1 MVALDLSQVASV
13 CEHQSLHQPGQHQ
26 TNTPDLVT
34 ALPRRER
41 HVEGCYATHAN
52 CQVLS
57 KDKEIVTRKM
67 IDTNVDVQQSSAII
81 NILEVEKLKVEK
93 KLRELELDDIR
104 SDYNFNPNYNQQSR
118 SPARKTEKPRAGE
131 TEDIIAVGT
140 RRIVLSNTEV
150 NKNRPKLLGPSRFG
164 Y

>member
-1 MVALDLSQVASV
+1 
-13 CEHQSLHQPGQHQ
+13 
-26 TNTPDLVT
+26 
-34 ALPRRER
+34 
-41 HVEGCYATHAN
+41 
-52 CQVLS
+52 
-57 KDKEIVTRKM
+57 M
-67 IDTNVDVQQSSAII
+67 IDSTEVNVQQSSAII

-131 TEDIIAVGT
+131 TEDIMAVGT